1 MNGINA
7 LMRAIRGPVTL
18 ITLGV
23 LFALDHFTAWTF
35 RQTWPILL
43 IVFGLLTLVGR
54 EGKPRYEPPPPG
66 PPVGANR

>member
-7 LMRAIRGPVTL
+7 LMRAVRGPVTL

-23 LFALDHFTAWTF
+23 LFALDHFTAYSF

-43 IVFGLLTLVGR
+43 IGFGLLTLLGR
-54 EGKPRYEPPPPG
+54 EARPPYVPPPPG
-66 PPVGANR
+66 PPVGENR